1 MTSVGRLALLVV
13 LVPILEIVLL
23 VQLGGLIGFW
33 PTVGVVLLTGATGVL
48 LARLEGLRV
57 FFRFQAELARGRLPG
72 RALLDGVSVLL
83 GAVLLLAP
91 GILTDIAGFALL
103 FPPTRRWIQKRA
115 QERLERGVRDG
126 SIRVARMGVT
136 GFRYRG
142 GVAGGSGAQGGPGG
156 GTMADDAAPD
166 ELGPVDEHGR
176 ALDPSKRIVV
186 E

>member
-13 LVPILEIVLL
+13 LVPILELVLL

-57 FFRFQAELARGRLPG
+57 VFRFQAELARGRLPG

-83 GAVLLLAP
+83 GAVLLLVP

-115 QERLERGVRDG
+115 RERLERGVRDG

-136 GFRYRG
+136 GFRYG
-142 GVAGGSGAQGGPGG
+142 GGAAAPGGRGGPGG
-156 GTMADDAAPD
+156 GTMADDAALD
-166 ELGPVDEHGR
+166 EIGPVDEQGR